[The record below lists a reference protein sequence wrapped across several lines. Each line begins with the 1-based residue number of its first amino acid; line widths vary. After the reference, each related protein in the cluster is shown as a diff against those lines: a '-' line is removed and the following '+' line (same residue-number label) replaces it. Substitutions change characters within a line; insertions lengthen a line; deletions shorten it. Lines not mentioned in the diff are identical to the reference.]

1 MLSEAVIAAI
11 AAGVGGTVA
20 ALGTLIVKTIKAKK
34 EKTGDLELQYQHQER
49 LVELTSGIRQDLN
62 QTLEE
67 LKDCFDDMK
76 ESFDDLEHK
85 VDQYHSEQ
93 NQINL
98 SMLRHDMVQVY
109 DFYKEKKSIPLPVY
123 ESTLNLYD
131 KYKAAGGNSFIDQI
145 IAEMKDWDRE

>member
-1 MLSEAVIAAI
+1 MSEVVIAAI
-11 AAGVGGTVA
+11 AAGVGAVLA
-20 ALGTLIVKTIKAKK
+20 ALGTMIVNTIKAKK

-76 ESFDDLEHK
+76 QNFDSLEQK
-85 VDQYHSEQ
+85 VDQFHAEQ

-98 SMLRHDMVQVY
+98 SMLRHDIVQVY
-109 DFYKEKKSIPLPVY
+109 EFYKEKEVMPLSVY

-131 KYKAAGGNSFIDQI
+131 KYKAAGGNSFIDQVI
-145 IAEMKDWDRE
+145 SEMREWERI

>member
-1 MLSEAVIAAI
+1 MSEALIAAI
-11 AAGVGGTVA
+11 GAGIGAVIA
-20 ALGTLIVKTIKAKK
+20 ALGTLIVNAIKAKK

-76 ESFDDLEHK
+76 QNFDNLEHK
-85 VDQYHSEQ
+85 VDQFHSEQ

-98 SMLRHDMVQVY
+98 SMIRHDIVSTYQQ
-109 DFYKEKKSIPLPVY
+109 YKNSAAIPQNIY
-123 ESTLNLYD
+123 ESTMNLYD
-131 KYKAAGGNSFIDQI
+131 KYKAAGGNSFIDQVI
-145 IAEMKDWDRE
+145 TEMKMWERI

>member
-1 MLSEAVIAAI
+1 MSEALIAAI
-11 AAGVGGTVA
+11 GAGVGAIVA
-20 ALGTLIVKTIKAKK
+20 AIGTLIVNTIKAKK

-67 LKDCFDDMK
+67 LKDCFDDIR
-76 ESFDDLEHK
+76 ESFDNLERK
-85 VDQYHSEQ
+85 VDQFHSEQ

-98 SMLRHDMVQVY
+98 SMLRHDIVQVY
-109 DFYKEKKSIPLPVY
+109 EFYKEKEVMPLSVY

-131 KYKAAGGNSFIDQI
+131 KYKAAGGNSFIDEV
-145 IAEMKDWDRE
+145 IAEMKTWNRK

>member
-1 MLSEAVIAAI
+1 MSEALIAAI
-11 AAGVGGTVA
+11 GAGIGAIVA
-20 ALGTLIVKTIKAKK
+20 AVGTLIVNTIKAKK

-76 ESFDDLEHK
+76 ENFDNLEHK
-85 VDQYHSEQ
+85 VDLFHSEQ

-98 SMLRHDMVQVY
+98 SMLRHDIVQVY
-109 DFYKEKKSIPLPVY
+109 EFYKEKKVMPLTVY

-131 KYKAAGGNSFIDQI
+131 KYKAAGGNSFIDQV
-145 IAEMKDWDRE
+145 IAEMKTWNKE

>member
-1 MLSEAVIAAI
+1 MSEALIAAI
-11 AAGVGGTVA
+11 GAGIGAVIA
-20 ALGTLIVKTIKAKK
+20 ALGTLIVNTIKAKK

-76 ESFDDLEHK
+76 QNLDNLEQK
-85 VDQYHSEQ
+85 VDQFHSEQ

-98 SMLRHDMVQVY
+98 SMIRHDIVQVY
-109 DFYKEKKSIPLPVY
+109 EFYKEKEVMPLAVY
-123 ESTLNLYD
+123 ESTMNLYD
-131 KYKAAGGNSFIDQI
+131 KYKAAGGNSFIDQVI
-145 IAEMKDWDRE
+145 TEMREWERI